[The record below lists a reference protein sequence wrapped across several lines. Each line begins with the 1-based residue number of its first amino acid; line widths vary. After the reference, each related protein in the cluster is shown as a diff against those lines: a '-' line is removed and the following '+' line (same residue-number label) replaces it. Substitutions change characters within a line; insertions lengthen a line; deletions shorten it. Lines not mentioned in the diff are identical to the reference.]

1 MTGILRDSWPL
12 CERLIHRHHV
22 FYNGSSPRRLAG
34 LGITKFYLDRYT
46 FVSASDGRA
55 VVSYRYTA
63 YHSLVCGAD
72 PGGDLFKLRVRSGK
86 RFVVRGISRS
96 GAESQILCT
105 VNRPAK

>member
-1 MTGILRDSWPL
+1 MTGILRDSWRL

-63 YHSLVCGAD
+63 STTVWSVLQILKGIC
-72 PGGDLFKLRVRSGK
+72 LNLES
-86 RFVVRGISRS
+86 VRGRDLSY
-96 GAESQILCT
+96 A
-105 VNRPAK
+105 A